1 MIASLQVLK
10 EINFLLIQMTMHV
23 NGKNP
28 LFNFGSIAMLFY
40 CFFFLSENV
49 VQLLSKWNKETTI
62 IDTCKIIWEE
72 IQALWLKIFIVKE
85 VKHNSLGQPSWKP
98 TISHVCR
105 TTNVSTKYLSFY
117 PFVKYPNPFV
127 LVHCWGRS
135 KRKTFHALK
144 VVLFFFSL

>member
-1 MIASLQVLK
+1 
-10 EINFLLIQMTMHV
+10 MTMHV

-72 IQALWLKIFIVKE
+72 I
-85 VKHNSLGQPSWKP
+85 
-98 TISHVCR
+98 
-105 TTNVSTKYLSFY
+105 
-117 PFVKYPNPFV
+117 
-127 LVHCWGRS
+127 
-135 KRKTFHALK
+135 
-144 VVLFFFSL
+144 